1 MINKKR
7 IIPLFYI
14 GLQTNFVLLFTSFF
28 RCVIFQV
35 KGFVVMDKEWL
46 KYWQQVEDLE
56 NDEVSLDE
64 VDSSL
69 EEAKDLYK
77 TVLDDDN

>member
-1 MINKKR
+1 
-7 IIPLFYI
+7 
-14 GLQTNFVLLFTSFF
+14 
-28 RCVIFQV
+28 
-35 KGFVVMDKEWL
+35 MDKEWL

-56 NDEVSLDE
+56 NDEVVLED

-77 TVLDDDN
+77 TVLDDNN

>member
-1 MINKKR
+1 
-7 IIPLFYI
+7 
-14 GLQTNFVLLFTSFF
+14 
-28 RCVIFQV
+28 
-35 KGFVVMDKEWL
+35 MDKEWL

-77 TVLDDDN
+77 TVLYDDN

>member
-1 MINKKR
+1 
-7 IIPLFYI
+7 
-14 GLQTNFVLLFTSFF
+14 
-28 RCVIFQV
+28 
-35 KGFVVMDKEWL
+35 MDKEWL

-56 NDEVSLDE
+56 NDDVVLDD
-64 VDSSL
+64 VDLSL

>member
-1 MINKKR
+1 
-7 IIPLFYI
+7 
-14 GLQTNFVLLFTSFF
+14 
-28 RCVIFQV
+28 
-35 KGFVVMDKEWL
+35 MDKEWL
-46 KYWQQVEDLE
+46 KYWQKVEDLE

-77 TVLDDDN
+77 TILDDDN

>member
-1 MINKKR
+1 
-7 IIPLFYI
+7 
-14 GLQTNFVLLFTSFF
+14 
-28 RCVIFQV
+28 
-35 KGFVVMDKEWL
+35 MDKEWL

-56 NDEVSLDE
+56 NDEVILED
-64 VDSSL
+64 VDLSL

>member
-1 MINKKR
+1 
-7 IIPLFYI
+7 
-14 GLQTNFVLLFTSFF
+14 
-28 RCVIFQV
+28 
-35 KGFVVMDKEWL
+35 MDKEWL

-56 NDEVSLDE
+56 NDEVILED

-77 TVLDDDN
+77 TVLDDNN

>member
-1 MINKKR
+1 
-7 IIPLFYI
+7 
-14 GLQTNFVLLFTSFF
+14 
-28 RCVIFQV
+28 V

-56 NDEVSLDE
+56 NDEVVLED

-77 TVLDDDN
+77 AVLDDNN

>member
-1 MINKKR
+1 
-7 IIPLFYI
+7 
-14 GLQTNFVLLFTSFF
+14 
-28 RCVIFQV
+28 
-35 KGFVVMDKEWL
+35 MDKEWL

>member
-1 MINKKR
+1 
-7 IIPLFYI
+7 
-14 GLQTNFVLLFTSFF
+14 
-28 RCVIFQV
+28 
-35 KGFVVMDKEWL
+35 MDKEWL

-64 VDSSL
+64 VDLSL